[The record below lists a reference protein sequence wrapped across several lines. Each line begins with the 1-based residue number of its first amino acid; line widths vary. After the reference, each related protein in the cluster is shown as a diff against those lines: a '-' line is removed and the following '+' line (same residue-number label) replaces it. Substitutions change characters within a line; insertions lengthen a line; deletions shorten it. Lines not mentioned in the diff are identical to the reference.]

1 MPNGEANL
9 FVSPFFLIA
18 EGLRKCY
25 TESQVMMLMKR
36 LLILLFCIL
45 FVLPGGCKKE
55 AETTRYQAEFLSLFD
70 TVTTLV
76 GYADSKEN
84 FTEFAEQFKSKL
96 QEYHELYDIYND
108 YEGVNN
114 IKTINDNAG
123 IAPVEVDQRIISMLL
138 FAKEQYEAT
147 AGKVNVAMGAV
158 LNIWHEYRDDGLEEP
173 ENAALP
179 PMEELTLAAAHTD
192 INDLVIDASASTVYL
207 RDPLMRLDVGAIA
220 KGYAA
225 EQLAI
230 YFEEQGITSLLFS
243 VGGNVRAIGEKRN
256 EETGEMV
263 PWTIGVQNPDKTSS
277 DTELLNVIISDLSV
291 VSSGVYERY
300 YTVDGVQYHHIIDPE
315 TLMPAQYFTAVS
327 ILCPDSGLGDALSTA
342 IFNMSLDQGL
352 HLIESIDG
360 TEALWVMQDGSLEY
374 SSGFQFYVD
383 QE

>member
-1 MPNGEANL
+1 
-9 FVSPFFLIA
+9 
-18 EGLRKCY
+18 
-25 TESQVMMLMKR
+25 MLMKR
-36 LLILLFCIL
+36 FLILLFCIL

-70 TVTTLV
+70 TVTTVV

-158 LNIWHEYRDDGLEEP
+158 INIWHEYRDAGLEEP
-173 ENAALP
+173 ENAVLP

-207 RDPLMRLDVGAIA
+207 KDPLMRLDVGAVA
-220 KGYAA
+220 KGYAV

-230 YFEEQGITSLLFS
+230 YFEEQGVTSLLFS

-256 EETGEMV
+256 DETGEMV
-263 PWTIGVQNPDKTSS
+263 PWTIGIQNPDKTSS
-277 DTELLNVIISDLSV
+277 DTELLDVLISDLSV

-300 YTVDGVQYHHIIDPE
+300 YTVDGVRYHHIIDPE

-327 ILCPDSGLGDALSTA
+327 ILCTDSGLGDALSTA
-342 IFNMSLDQGL
+342 VFNMPLDQGRQ
-352 HLIESIDG
+352 LIESIAG
-360 TEALWVMQDGSLEY
+360 TEALWVMLDGSLEY
-374 SSGFQFYVD
+374 SSGFQSYVD